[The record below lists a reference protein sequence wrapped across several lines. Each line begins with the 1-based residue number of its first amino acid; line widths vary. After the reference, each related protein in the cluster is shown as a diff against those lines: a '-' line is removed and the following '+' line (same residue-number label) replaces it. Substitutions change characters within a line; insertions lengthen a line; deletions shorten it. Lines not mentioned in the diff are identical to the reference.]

1 VNLVGAFKGDL
12 DAIQGE
18 AGRIAAAA
26 QAGAGAFVHISALG
40 PMPGRPWPT
49 RGPRPKARR
58 RARRV
63 PRRDD
68 PAPVGAVCDDDQFVT
83 MFGRIIAVFP
93 VVPVFGP
100 DARLQPLSVDDAAEA
115 VGNAL
120 AHPEAHAGKVYEL
133 AGPEVITMG
142 DLNRRIARA
151 EARERTFIDLPDGVS
166 GLIAAFGWLPAH
178 R

>member
-1 VNLVGAFKGDL
+1 VAYARTK
-12 DAIQGE
+12 AEGE
-18 AGRIAAAA
+18 AAVRAAFP
-26 QAGAGAFVHISALG
+26 GATIL
-40 PMPGRPWPT
+40 RPSVLF
-49 RGPRPKARR
+49 G
-58 RARRV
+58 
-63 PRRDD
+63 
-68 PAPVGAVCDDDQFVT
+68 DDDQFVT